1 MIAMIVAGFQVTT
14 TFVIEMIVAGFQV
27 TMTFVIAMIVA
38 EFQLTT
44 IVKDRIRIWD
54 RVWCCFIF
62 AGQFLKEIMEN
73 LLFNFLF
80 SWLIG
85 KAFLSKRSKTNL
97 I

>member
-1 MIAMIVAGFQVTT
+1 MT

-38 EFQLTT
+38 EFYLTT

-62 AGQFLKEIMEN
+62 AGQFLKQIMEI

-85 KAFLSKRSKTNL
+85 KALFKQTLEDKLNL
-97 I
+97 P